1 MKAYKHHIFSP
12 YRVCPI
18 GAHVDHQHG
27 LVTGFAID
35 KGVDLFFDVREDTLV
50 KLSSETFGG
59 ELEFDITVP
68 AQVRQKQWGDYARGA
83 KYALQKR
90 FRLTRG
96 IEGVIRGSLPVGG
109 LSSSAAVL
117 IAYVMAFARAN
128 GIELQPFEVA
138 QIASEAER
146 EYIGLNNGLLD
157 QACIAL
163 GRRDGLLFLDCDSN
177 EYRVIARNPDMPPF
191 EIGIF
196 FSGLTRGIEGVIR
209 GSLPVGGLSSSAA
222 VLIAYVLAFARA
234 NGIELQPFEVAQIA
248 SEAEREYIGLNNGLL
263 DQACIALGRR
273 DGLLFL
279 DCDSNEY
286 RVIARNPDMP
296 PFEIGIFFSGLTRSL
311 VNSDYNLRVFECK
324 TAAWN
329 MLAYMDQPLKP
340 FDKTFLR
347 DIPKAVFEK
356 TRIAMPQRFARRAEH
371 FYSEYRRVRQ
381 GVTAWETGNLKLFG
395 KLCFDSCESS
405 IHNYECGSPELIGI
419 YEILRSLPGV
429 YGGRFSGAGFK
440 GAVIALVDPA
450 HKEDVERELTRR
462 YLEEFPE
469 YEKTFKVFW
478 VQPDDGARFV

>member
-1 MKAYKHHIFSP
+1 MKAYKYHIFSP

-50 KLSSETFGG
+50 NLSSETLGG

-117 IAYVMAFARAN
+117 IAYVM
-128 GIELQPFEVA
+128 
-138 QIASEAER
+138 
-146 EYIGLNNGLLD
+146 
-157 QACIAL
+157 
-163 GRRDGLLFLDCDSN
+163 
-177 EYRVIARNPDMPPF
+177 
-191 EIGIF
+191 
-196 FSGLTRGIEGVIR
+196 
-209 GSLPVGGLSSSAA
+209 
-222 VLIAYVLAFARA
+222 AFARA